1 MTEGPSSKEAVIVDN
16 RYQKAV
22 LNIVNMQKEIIG
34 PLAID
39 MARRVGAIKI
49 ENGNV
54 EIMGDPKDVLHK
66 LVKEYEVLFGA
77 LSVKVSKDSIKDMH
91 FEPGELPEILE

>member
-1 MTEGPSSKEAVIVDN
+1 MDN

-34 PLAID
+34 PLALD

-49 ENGNV
+49 ENGVV
-54 EIMGDPKDVLHK
+54 EIVGDPKEVLHK

-77 LSVKVSKDSIKDMH
+77 LSVKVSKDSIKEMG
-91 FEPGELPEILE
+91 FTAEELPEILR

>member
-1 MTEGPSSKEAVIVDN
+1 MDN

-34 PLAID
+34 PLALD
-39 MARRVGAIKI
+39 MAKRVGAIKI
-49 ENGNV
+49 ENGVV
-54 EIMGDPKDVLHK
+54 EITGEPKEVLHK

-77 LSVKVSKDSIKDMH
+77 LSVKVSRDSIKEVG
-91 FEPGELPEILE
+91 FTPEELPEILR

>member
-1 MTEGPSSKEAVIVDN
+1 MDIKK
-16 RYQKAV
+16 YQQAV

-39 MARRVGAIKI
+39 MAKRVGAIKI
-49 ENGNV
+49 ENGVV
-54 EIMGDPKDVLHK
+54 EIVGEPKEALHK

-77 LSVKVSKDSIKDMH
+77 LSVKVSKDSIK
-91 FEPGELPEILE
+91 EVGLAPEELPEILR

>member
-1 MTEGPSSKEAVIVDN
+1 MDS

-22 LNIVNMQKEIIG
+22 LNIVNTQKEIIG
-34 PLAID
+34 PLALD

-49 ENGNV
+49 EDGVV
-54 EIMGDPKDVLHK
+54 EITGDPKEVLHK

-77 LSVKVSKDSIKDMH
+77 LSVKVSKDSIR
-91 FEPGELPEILE
+91 EVGLAPEELPEILR

>member
-1 MTEGPSSKEAVIVDN
+1 MDN

-34 PLAID
+34 PLALD

-49 ENGNV
+49 ENGVV
-54 EIMGDPKDVLHK
+54 EIVGEPKEVLHK

-77 LSVKVSKDSIKDMH
+77 LSVKVSKDSIKEMGFGPD
-91 FEPGELPEILE
+91 ELPEILR

>member
-1 MTEGPSSKEAVIVDN
+1 MDS

-34 PLAID
+34 PLALD

-49 ENGNV
+49 EDGNV
-54 EIMGDPKDVLHK
+54 EIIGDPKEVLHN

-77 LSVKVSKDSIKDMH
+77 LSVKVSRDSIKDVG
-91 FEPGELPEILE
+91 FTPSELPDILR